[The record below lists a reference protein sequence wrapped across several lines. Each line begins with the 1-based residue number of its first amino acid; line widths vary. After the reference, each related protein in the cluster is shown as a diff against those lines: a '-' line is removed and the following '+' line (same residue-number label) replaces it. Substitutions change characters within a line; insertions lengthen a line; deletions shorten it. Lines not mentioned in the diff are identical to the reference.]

1 MLTEKIRSREA
12 NIGVIGL
19 GYVGLPLAL
28 RFSKVGFKVTGFDID
43 ESKAN
48 KLNSG
53 RSYISHIPDELV
65 EQAKRQH
72 FVATTDFSEIVQLE
86 AIIICVP
93 TPLTADKQPDLQF
106 IRSTVNSILPYLKEN
121 QLVSLESTSYPGTT
135 REEIIAPL
143 KKEDLIPGKNF
154 HVVYSPEREDPGN
167 TQYTLENIPKLVAG
181 ATSGC
186 RDVGEQLYGAIVET
200 PVTVDSLEIAE
211 CAKLLENIHR
221 AVNIG
226 LVNEMKI
233 VTDAMDIDI
242 SKVIDAAA
250 TKPFGFAPY
259 YPGPGL
265 GGHCLP
271 IDPVYL
277 SWRASQFNVEA
288 EFVRLAGEVNT
299 NMPAWVVQKICSVLP
314 GDPDGSQIVV
324 LGAAYKKNVGDT
336 RESPAIEI
344 MNQLINLGAEVSYH
358 DPLVAELP
366 KMRRYNLTLQSQPL
380 TEKLLTEADVIV
392 LATDHDEFDYQY
404 IEQFA
409 RIIVDTRRRF
419 RDSPKVVA
427 A

>member
-1 MLTEKIRSREA
+1 
-12 NIGVIGL
+12 
-19 GYVGLPLAL
+19 
-28 RFSKVGFKVTGFDID
+28 
-43 ESKAN
+43 
-48 KLNSG
+48 
-53 RSYISHIPDELV
+53 
-65 EQAKRQH
+65 
-72 FVATTDFSEIVQLE
+72 
-86 AIIICVP
+86 
-93 TPLTADKQPDLQF
+93 
-106 IRSTVNSILPYLKEN
+106 
-121 QLVSLESTSYPGTT
+121 
-135 REEIIAPL
+135 
-143 KKEDLIPGKNF
+143 
-154 HVVYSPEREDPGN
+154 
-167 TQYTLENIPKLVAG
+167 
-181 ATSGC
+181 
-186 RDVGEQLYGAIVET
+186 
-200 PVTVDSLEIAE
+200 
-211 CAKLLENIHR
+211 
-221 AVNIG
+221 
-226 LVNEMKI
+226 MKI

-250 TKPFGFAPY
+250 TKPFGFVPY